1 MHVRMCARN
10 FHSYTHLILTL
21 GIVREPTVW
30 GFITSEYLGIHDIG
44 LPTTGSTKGSSIEI
58 GQMDAA
64 VSFLAWVRH
73 SSSPAKSG
81 KEWPHSV
88 PGPVYCV
95 RNWPA
100 FVQTRAH
107 HTVLQKRVL
116 LVFVCSIQKQIKD
129 MVVAWKLCVCSS
141 IH

>member
-1 MHVRMCARN
+1 MKLQPFPRSRWNIPRTHART
-10 FHSYTHLILTL
+10 FVVDPYTMTI
-21 GIVREPTVW
+21 
-30 GFITSEYLGIHDIG
+30 EYVVLQGPLRDHR
-44 LPTTGSTKGSSIEI
+44 SRFEI

-73 SSSPAKSG
+73 SSSPVESG